1 MFEFDQLQRE
11 ARKCRMLAG
20 GLSNA
25 DDIRALEEMA
35 REYEER
41 ARLLRLTM
49 AATPGRGPA
58 AAAA

>member
-20 GLSNA
+20 GLSNSE
-25 DDIRALEEMA
+25 DIRALEEMA

-41 ARLLRLTM
+41 SRLLRL
-49 AATPGRGPA
+49 ALSPHYGRAQDA
-58 AAAA
+58 AAA